1 MVWISAGLSLPT
13 EPSTCPLSYQAKV
26 QRRKLGGHFK
36 TGEDVY
42 PKYQLLLRSSFT
54 SAPHKPT
61 VSSVILQHGFHGFQ
75 WLKSEAAR
83 KGRFLE
89 VTCHQIPVRPCPRES
104 LVGPQEKTP
113 ERHSHLT
120 LAEGKTKSESRY
132 GVMDPYSAELWLPW
146 LT

>member
-1 MVWISAGLSLPT
+1 MNILQVDWRSPAPTFSPRKGTAALWMVWISAGLSLPT

-26 QRRKLGGHFK
+26 QRRELGGHFK

-89 VTCHQIPVRPCPRES
+89 VTCHQIPV
-104 LVGPQEKTP
+104 
-113 ERHSHLT
+113 
-120 LAEGKTKSESRY
+120 
-132 GVMDPYSAELWLPW
+132 
-146 LT
+146 